1 MQRSIY
7 LFLVSFICMF
17 LFSSQAYAYQNAI
30 STTTTLTPVTTTST
44 TTTLP
49 IFLSVDDVTETE
61 GADLLFTVTLDN
73 EVQSGAFT
81 VDVNFADITAT
92 GGDDPLE
99 TPEDYDYDTQTLNFA
114 GTAGE
119 TQEFPVAT
127 LDDAVFESSTE
138 TFTVNLVSFN
148 TAIDDS
154 DTATGTI
161 IDNETTSLTVE
172 DVTETEGTDLLFT
185 VTLNNEVEAG
195 TFTVDINFDDIS
207 ANGGTSPLETP
218 EDYDNVTQTLNF
230 DGTAGETQQF
240 AVATLDDTLL
250 EAATETFTVNLTSS
264 NAAIDDSDTATGTIN
279 DDEAEESETTGGEG
293 CFIATAAYGSYMAD
307 DVMILRNFRD
317 KHLLT
322 NPAGRMFVKLY
333 YAYSPPIADYIA
345 QHDTLRL
352 LTKLALTPLVFSIK
366 DPLAAGFVF
375 MLLGIFLMGGLLK
388 KPDNR

>member
-1 MQRSIY
+1 
-7 LFLVSFICMF
+7 MF
-17 LFSSQAYAYQNAI
+17 LFSSQAYAYQTAI

-49 IFLSVDDVTETE
+49 IFLSVDDVSETE
-61 GADLLFTVTLDN
+61 GTDLLFTVTLDN

-119 TQEFPVAT
+119 TQEFTVAT

-195 TFTVDINFDDIS
+195 TFTVDISFDDIS
-207 ANGGTSPLETP
+207 ATGGTSPLETP
-218 EDYDNVTQTLNF
+218 EDYANDTQTLIF
-230 DGTAGETQQF
+230 DGAAGETQQF
-240 AVATLDDTLL
+240 TVTTLNDTLL
-250 EAATETFTVNLTSS
+250 EAYTESFTVKLTSS
-264 NAAIDDSDTATGTIN
+264 NEAIDDSDTATGTIN
-279 DDEAEESETTGGEG
+279 DDEAEETEITGGQG
-293 CFIATAAYGSYMAD
+293 CFIATAAYGSYMAH
-307 DVMILRNFRD
+307 DVMVLRNFRD

-322 NPAGRMFVKLY
+322 NPAGREFVKLY
-333 YAYSPPIADYIA
+333 YVYSPPIADYIA
-345 QHDTLRL
+345 EHDTLRL
-352 LTKLALTPLVFSIK
+352 LTRLALTPLVFSAK
-366 DPLAAGFVF
+366 DPLAACFVF
-375 MLLGIFLMGGLLK
+375 MLLGFLLIGGLLK
-388 KPDNR
+388 KTDNR